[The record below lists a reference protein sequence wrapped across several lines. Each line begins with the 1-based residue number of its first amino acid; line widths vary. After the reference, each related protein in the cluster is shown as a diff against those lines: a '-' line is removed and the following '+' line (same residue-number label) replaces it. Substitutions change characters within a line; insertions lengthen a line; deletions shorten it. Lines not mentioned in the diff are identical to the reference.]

1 MVTIEMGNKKR
12 KFKSIKEAA
21 EAAGINY
28 ISFYMRLR
36 AGMSPVKAI
45 KMPVREYN
53 KRKENV

>member
-1 MVTIEMGNKKR
+1 MITIEMGNKKR

-21 EAAGINY
+21 EAAGVSY
-28 ISFYMRLR
+28 MCFYMRLR
-36 AGMSPVKAI
+36 AGMPPAKAI

>member
-1 MVTIEMGNKKR
+1 MVTIEMGKKKR

-21 EAAGINY
+21 EAAGMPY
-28 ISFYMRLR
+28 ITFYQRLR
-36 AGMSPVKAI
+36 AGMPPAKAI